1 VRFALAEHDVHA
13 GGACSRTLRDILSA
27 KLPLVSLRS
36 RGYEMLH
43 ARPLSMVDV
52 AVVGAGQTKYG
63 NHPLGLKGMWAE
75 AASKAFASI
84 DGDFSPN
91 LIEEAFIGSLAFGG
105 SQLGNTAALLTEHS
119 AMDGVSVRRVENAC
133 ASSGFAF
140 RDAWMAIKSGQA
152 DIVVAGGIEK
162 MNDLTAERRRY
173 WLGVSGDTEWE
184 RLAGLTFPG
193 TYALM
198 ARRYF
203 HEFGASHDDLVH
215 VSVKN
220 HHHGSLNPMAHIQK
234 EVTFDK
240 AASGFMVADPLTLY
254 DCCPTS
260 DGASCV
266 VLAADHVVKK
276 LTDTPVWVR
285 GSGAASDHLALHDR
299 PSVTQ
304 LQATQHAARKA
315 YTMAGLTP
323 SDIDIAEVHDCFTI
337 AEVMATEDLGFAR
350 RGEGGV
356 FAREG
361 RGLLNQGKT
370 TINASGGLKAK
381 GHPLGATGT
390 GQVVEVFKQLRN
402 EVEAERQVRDASV
415 GLTHN
420 VGGSGATCAV
430 HVFGRDR
437 A

>member
-1 VRFALAEHDVHA
+1 
-13 GGACSRTLRDILSA
+13 
-27 KLPLVSLRS
+27 
-36 RGYEMLH
+36 
-43 ARPLSMVDV
+43 MVDV

-63 NHPLGLKGMWAE
+63 NHASGLKGMWAE
-75 AASKAFASI
+75 AAAKAFASV
-84 DGDFSPN
+84 DGDFEPSV
-91 LIEEAFIGSLAFGG
+91 IDEAFIGSIAFGG

-119 AMDGVSVRRVENAC
+119 AMDGILVRRVENAC

-152 DIVVAGGIEK
+152 DVVVAGGIEK
-162 MNDLTAERRRY
+162 MNDLTPERKRY

-203 HEFGASHDDLVH
+203 HEFDATHDDLVH

-220 HHHGSLNPMAHIQK
+220 HLHGSMNADAHIQK
-234 EVTFDK
+234 EVSFEK
-240 AASGFMVADPLTLY
+240 AAGGFMVADPLTLY
-254 DCCPTS
+254 DCSPTS

-266 VLAADHVVKK
+266 VLAADHVARK

-299 PSVTQ
+299 PTITQ
-304 LQATQHAARKA
+304 LKATKEASTTA
-315 YTMAGLTP
+315 YAMAGVNARH
-323 SDIDIAEVHDCFTI
+323 IDLAEVHDCFTI
-337 AEVMATEDLGFAR
+337 AEVLATEDLGLTG

-356 FAREG
+356 FARNGEG
-361 RGLLNQGKT
+361 RLNEGT
-370 TINASGGLKAK
+370 TTVNASGGLKSK

-390 GQVVEVFKQLRN
+390 GQVVEVFKQLRGQVSSN
-402 EVEAERQVRDASV
+402 RQVRDAETA
-415 GLTHN
+415 LTHN

>member
-1 VRFALAEHDVHA
+1 M
-13 GGACSRTLRDILSA
+13 
-27 KLPLVSLRS
+27 P
-36 RGYEMLH
+36 
-43 ARPLSMVDV
+43 RPPRLSMVDV
-52 AVVGAGQTKYG
+52 AVVGAGQTKFG

-84 DGDFSPN
+84 DGDFDPATVD
-91 LIEEAFIGSLAFGG
+91 EAFIGSIAFGG

-119 AMDGVSVRRVENAC
+119 GMEGVAVRRVENAC

-152 DIVVAGGIEK
+152 DVVVAGGIEK
-162 MNDLTAERRRY
+162 MNDLTPERKRY

-203 HEFGASHDDLVH
+203 HEFDATHDDLVH

-220 HHHGSLNPMAHIQK
+220 HLHGSMNKDAHIQK
-234 EVTFDK
+234 EVSFEK
-240 AASGFMVADPLTLY
+240 AAGGFMVADPLTLY

-266 VLAADHVVKK
+266 VLAADHIAQKF
-276 LTDTPVWVR
+276 TDTPVWVK
-285 GSGAASDHLALHDR
+285 GAGAASDNLALHDR
-299 PSVTQ
+299 PSITQ
-304 LQATQHAARKA
+304 LKATQTASSKA
-315 YTMAGLTP
+315 YAMAGLTP
-323 SDIDIAEVHDCFTI
+323 RQIDVAEVHDCFTI
-337 AEVMATEDLGFAR
+337 AEVLATEDLGFAQ
-350 RGEGGV
+350 RGEGGR

-361 RGLLNQGKT
+361 EGRLNEGT
-370 TINASGGLKAK
+370 TTVNSSGGLKSK

-390 GQVVEVFKQLRN
+390 GQVVEAHRLPDRRLIFEENRIQTVYKQTTVVFRL
-402 EVEAERQVRDASV
+402 
-415 GLTHN
+415 
-420 VGGSGATCAV
+420 C
-430 HVFGRDR
+430 
-437 A
+437 

>member
-1 VRFALAEHDVHA
+1 MLPMVALV
-13 GGACSRTLRDILSA
+13 
-27 KLPLVSLRS
+27 
-36 RGYEMLH
+36 
-43 ARPLSMVDV
+43 MVDV
-52 AVVGAGQTKYG
+52 AVVGAGQTRYG
-63 NHPLGLKGMWAE
+63 NHDLGLKGMWAE
-75 AASKAFASI
+75 AARSAFASV
-84 DGDFSPN
+84 DGDFDTTMVD
-91 LIEEAFIGSLAFGG
+91 EAYIGCLAFGG
-105 SQLGNTAALLTEHS
+105 AQLGNTAALLTEHS
-119 AMDGVSVRRVENAC
+119 DMEGVPVRRVENAC

-162 MNDLTAERRRY
+162 MNDLTPERRRY

-203 HEFGASHDDLVH
+203 HEFDATHDDLVH

-220 HHHGSLNPMAHIQK
+220 HLHGSLNPLAHIQK
-234 EVTFDK
+234 EVAFEK

-266 VLAADHVVKK
+266 VLAADHVAKRM
-276 LTDTPVWVR
+276 TDTPVWVR

-299 PSVTQ
+299 PSITQ
-304 LQATQHAARKA
+304 LKATQTAGRKA
-315 YTMAGLTP
+315 YEMANLTP
-323 SDIDIAEVHDCFTI
+323 RDIDLAEVHDCFTI
-337 AEVMATEDLGFAR
+337 AEVLATEDLGFAQ
-350 RGEGGV
+350 RGEGGR

-361 RGLLNQGKT
+361 QGINNQGSVAV
-370 TINASGGLKAK
+370 NASGGLKSK

-390 GQVVEVFKQLRN
+390 GQVVEVFKQLRGQ
-402 EVEAERQVRDASV
+402 VESQRQVKDAEV

-437 A
+437 T

>member
-1 VRFALAEHDVHA
+1 MKCLGLFEA
-13 GGACSRTLRDILSA
+13 
-27 KLPLVSLRS
+27 
-36 RGYEMLH
+36 Y
-43 ARPLSMVDV
+43 MVDV

-75 AASKAFASI
+75 AAAKAFASI
-84 DGDFSPN
+84 DGDFEPGAVQ
-91 LIEEAFIGSLAFGG
+91 EAFIGSTAFGG
-105 SQLGNTAALLTEHS
+105 SQLGNMSALLTEHS
-119 AMDGVSVRRVENAC
+119 GMDGVAVRRVENAC

-152 DIVVAGGIEK
+152 DVVIAGGIEK
-162 MNDLTAERRRY
+162 MNDLSPERKRY

-203 HEFGASHDDLVH
+203 HEFDANHDDLVH

-220 HHHGSLNPMAHIQK
+220 HMHGSMNRDAHIQK
-234 EVTFDK
+234 EVSFEK

-266 VLAADHVVKK
+266 VLVADHLAHKF
-276 LTDTPVWVR
+276 TDTPVWVK
-285 GSGAASDHLALHDR
+285 GAGAASDHLALHDR
-299 PSVTQ
+299 PSITQ
-304 LQATQHAARKA
+304 LKATQAAASRA
-315 YTMAGLTP
+315 YDMAGLTP
-323 SDIDIAEVHDCFTI
+323 RQIDLAEVHDCFTI
-337 AEVMATEDLGFAR
+337 AEVLATEDLGFAQ
-350 RGEGGV
+350 RGEGGR
-356 FAREG
+356 FARAGEG
-361 RGLLNQGKT
+361 RINEGT
-370 TINASGGLKAK
+370 TTVNSSGGLKSK

-402 EVEAERQVRDASV
+402 QVEAKRQVRDAETA
-415 GLTHN
+415 LTHN
-420 VGGSGATCAV
+420 VGGSGATCSV

-437 A
+437 

>member
-1 VRFALAEHDVHA
+1 MKCFV
-13 GGACSRTLRDILSA
+13 
-27 KLPLVSLRS
+27 LVP
-36 RGYEMLH
+36 GN
-43 ARPLSMVDV
+43 MVDV

-75 AASKAFASI
+75 AAAKAFSSV
-84 DGDFSPN
+84 DGDFDPASV
-91 LIEEAFIGSLAFGG
+91 EEAFIGSLAFGG

-119 AMDGVSVRRVENAC
+119 GMDGVAVRRVENAC

-152 DIVVAGGIEK
+152 DVVVAGGIEK
-162 MNDLTAERRRY
+162 MNDLTPERKRY

-203 HEFGASHDDLVH
+203 HEFDATHDDLVH

-220 HHHGSLNPMAHIQK
+220 HFHGSMNADAHIRK
-234 EVTFDK
+234 EVSFEK
-240 AASGFMVADPLTLY
+240 AAGGFMVADPLTLY

-266 VLAADHVVKK
+266 VLAADHLAHKF
-276 LTDTPVWVR
+276 TDTPVWVK
-285 GSGAASDHLALHDR
+285 GAGAASDNLALHDR
-299 PSVTQ
+299 PSITQ
-304 LQATQHAARKA
+304 LKATQVASAKA
-315 YTMAGLTP
+315 YGMADL
-323 SDIDIAEVHDCFTI
+323 DARQIDLAEVHDCFTI
-337 AEVMATEDLGFAR
+337 AEVLATEDLGFAQ
-350 RGEGGV
+350 RGEGGR

-361 RGLLNQGKT
+361 EGRLNEGT
-370 TINASGGLKAK
+370 TTVNSSGGLKSK

-390 GQVVEVFKQLRN
+390 GQVVEVFKQLRGQ
-402 EVEAERQVRDASV
+402 VENDRQVRDVETA
-415 GLTHN
+415 LTHN
-420 VGGSGATCAV
+420 VGGSGATCSV
-430 HVFGRDR
+430 HVFGRVR
-437 A
+437 

>member
-1 VRFALAEHDVHA
+1 MLS
-13 GGACSRTLRDILSA
+13 GGPQT
-27 KLPLVSLRS
+27 
-36 RGYEMLH
+36 
-43 ARPLSMVDV
+43 MVDV

-63 NHPLGLKGMWAE
+63 NHALGLKGMWAE
-75 AASKAFASI
+75 AAQRAFESV
-84 DGDFSPN
+84 DGDFSPSA
-91 LIEEAFIGSLAFGG
+91 IDEAFIGSLAFGG
-105 SQLGNTAALLTEHS
+105 AQLGNTAALLTEHS
-119 AMDGVSVRRVENAC
+119 AMDGIPVRRVENAC

-152 DIVVAGGIEK
+152 DVVVAGGIEK

-203 HEFGASHDDLVH
+203 HEFEASHDDLVH

-220 HHHGSLNPMAHIQK
+220 HHHGSMNPLAHIQK
-234 EVTFDK
+234 EVDFEK
-240 AASGFMVADPLTLY
+240 AAGGFMVADPLTLY

-266 VLAADHVVKK
+266 VLAADHVAKQ

-285 GSGAASDHLALHDR
+285 GSGAASDYLALHDR
-299 PSVTQ
+299 PSITQ
-304 LQATQHAARKA
+304 LKATQQAASRA
-315 YTMAGLTP
+315 YGMAGLTAR
-323 SDIDIAEVHDCFTI
+323 DIDLAEVHDCFTI
-337 AEVMATEDLGFAR
+337 AEVLATEDLGFAG
-350 RGEGGV
+350 RGEGGL

-361 RGLLNQGKT
+361 RGRLNQGDVT
-370 TINASGGLKAK
+370 VNASGGLKSK

-390 GQVVEVFKQLRN
+390 GQVVEVFKQLRHQ
-402 EVEAERQVRDASV
+402 VEAARQVNDVEHA
-415 GLTHN
+415 LTHN

-430 HVFGRDR
+430 HVFGRER